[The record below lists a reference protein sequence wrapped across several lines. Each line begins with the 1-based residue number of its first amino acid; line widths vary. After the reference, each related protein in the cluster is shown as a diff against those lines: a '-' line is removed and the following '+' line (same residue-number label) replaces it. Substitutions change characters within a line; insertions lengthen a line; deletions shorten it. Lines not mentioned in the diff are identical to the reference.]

1 MAIVIHSCPECTAQI
16 KIKMV
21 LNDKDAATYYL
32 ECPCC
37 GYRTGLYGKVDAA
50 IKVHNMICE
59 SLNLYKE
66 QVKKSK
72 NTQELIS
79 KLQKY
84 QVKDITK
91 DITDVIS
98 SSDNKEKDNKKAKVI
113 VATNCHQ
120 SSKQE
125 PVKEK
130 KKRVRRT
137 KEQLA
142 QDPVYLAKKQQTE
155 NATKQKPKRRKI
167 S

>member
-16 KIKMV
+16 KIKMI

-59 SLNLYKE
+59 SLDLYKE

-91 DITDVIS
+91 DITDAIS

-113 VATNCHQ
+113 IAANCQ